1 MVASRGDA
9 AATWIFCGSKSRRR
23 RDSAVDRLR
32 QQVAATPR
40 LRHGYSAETG
50 ARLRFP
56 ATRLFARALTRSE
69 AAALRAA
76 GADEVVVEF
85 DELAKSAPALLEA
98 TWAPRDGLVLS
109 DGERKSLGLR
119 AAERGAADRDAPA
132 S

>member
-1 MVASRGDA
+1 M
-9 AATWIFCGSKSRRR
+9 
-23 RDSAVDRLR
+23 
-32 QQVAATPR
+32 
-40 LRHGYSAETG
+40 
-50 ARLRFP
+50 
-56 ATRLFARALTRSE
+56 
-69 AAALRAA
+69 
-76 GADEVVVEF
+76 EF